1 MTTADFNPDIIHLP
15 PETRAHIYKI
25 LKHELVHYR
34 IFSLFNFKSKI
45 SLDFNEDLLIGRCEN
60 EMPVKPSFFWLLKII
75 FVDLIQHGYDLI
87 YSFQLIFTT
96 CNLLKNIKIYFR
108 HFFLKR
114 TKNIKYKNLI

>member
-1 MTTADFNPDIIHLP
+1 MITADFNPDIIHLP

-45 SLDFNEDLLIGRCEN
+45 SLDFDEALLIGRCEY
-60 EMPVKPSFFWLLKII
+60 EMPDKPSFFWLLKII
-75 FVDLIQHGYDLI
+75 FADLIQHGYDLI
-87 YSFQLIFTT
+87 YSFQLIFSI
-96 CNLLKNIKIYFR
+96 CNLLKNIKMFFR

-114 TKNIKYKNLI
+114 TKNINIKK